1 MSDRALKALS
11 AAAAMTVVLLV
22 TRHAASAGGAPA
34 GVQFTD
40 VTAAAKITFKHTSG
54 ATGKKYLP
62 ETMGSGVVVFDFD
75 GDGWPDLFFANSK
88 NWPGT
93 AGPEPVSA
101 LYRNNHDGTFTDV
114 TKAAGLA
121 VPLYALGGVAADYD
135 NDGLVDL
142 YVTCLGA
149 NHLFKNLGQGKFA
162 DVTAKAGVGD
172 PGFSTSAAFFD
183 YDKDGRLDLY
193 VANYVTWALEKDLF
207 CTLDGKRKSYCT
219 PESYKGQSG
228 TLYHNRGD
236 GTFEDVTEKAG
247 VKTPSAKALGIAVV
261 DYDGDGWPDLFVA
274 NDTQPNRLFR
284 NGGNGTFKD
293 MAVAAGLAF
302 GETGVARAGMGVDAA
317 DWSGNGRPGLVVGN
331 FSNEMIGLY
340 QNEGNGLFVDEA
352 PASGVGPA
360 SQLSLTFA
368 AFFFDFD
375 LDGRLDI
382 FAATGHVADDIGAVQ
397 PRVTY
402 AQKPHL
408 FRSLGN
414 ARFEDVAPRS
424 GVALQKPM
432 VARGAAYL
440 DYDLDGD
447 LDLVVTTNNGPAYLL
462 RNDGGNRNNALRVKT
477 VGTRSNR
484 DGIGAQATVTPA
496 GSTKRSATVKTGS
509 SYCSESEL
517 PLTFGLGTAAKA
529 DLEVLWPSG
538 RVDRVPGVAANTMV
552 TVQEEKGVVA
562 TTPLSRPHP

>member
-1 MSDRALKALS
+1 MRQENEGMRKVIALV
-11 AAAAMTVVLLV
+11 AAVATVLLGP
-22 TRHAASAGGAPA
+22 RGASAQAAP

-54 ATGKKYLP
+54 AAGKKYLP
-62 ETMGSGVVVFDFD
+62 ETMGSGVVVLDFD

-88 NWPGT
+88 NWPGA

-101 LYRNNHDGTFTDV
+101 LYRNNHDGTFIDV

-121 VPLYALGGVAADYD
+121 VPMYALGGVAADYD

-149 NHLFKNLGQGKFA
+149 NHLFKNLGQGRFA

-172 PGFSTSAAFFD
+172 VGFSTSAAFFD
-183 YDKDGRLDLY
+183 YDKDGKLDLY
-193 VANYVTWALEKDLF
+193 VANYVTWSLEKDLF

-293 MAVAAGLAF
+293 VAVAAGLAF

-352 PASGVGPA
+352 PGSGVGPA
-360 SQLSLTFA
+360 SQQSLTFA

-397 PRVTY
+397 PKVTY

-414 ARFEDVAPRS
+414 GRFEDVAPRS
-424 GVALQKPM
+424 GTALQKAL

-462 RNDGGNRNNALRVKT
+462 RNDGGNRNNALRVRT
-477 VGTRSNR
+477 VGSRSNR
-484 DGIGAQATVTPA
+484 DGIGAKVTVTPA
-496 GSTKRSATVKTGS
+496 GAAKRSATVKTGS
-509 SYCSESEL
+509 SYCSLSEL
-517 PLTFGLGTAAKA
+517 PVTFGLGSAAKA
-529 DLEVLWPSG
+529 DVEVLWPSG
-538 RVDRVPGVAANTMV
+538 RVDRLAGVAANTMV
-552 TVQEEKGVVA
+552 TVQEEKGAIA
-562 TTPLSRPHP
+562 TVPLSRK

>member
-1 MSDRALKALS
+1 
-11 AAAAMTVVLLV
+11 VVL
-22 TRHAASAGGAPA
+22 
-34 GVQFTD
+34 
-40 VTAAAKITFKHTSG
+40 
-54 ATGKKYLP
+54 
-62 ETMGSGVVVFDFD
+62 DFD
-75 GDGWPDLFFANSK
+75 ADGWQDLFFVNSK
-88 NWPGT
+88 HWPG
-93 AGPEPVSA
+93 APGPAPVPA

-121 VPLYALGGVAADYD
+121 VPLYALGGTAADYD

-149 NHLFKNLGQGKFA
+149 NRLYRNLGRGRFA
-162 DVTAKAGVGD
+162 DVTTKAGVGD

-183 YDKDGRLDLY
+183 YDKDGHLDLY
-193 VANYVTWALEKDLF
+193 VTNYVTWSLDKDLF

-228 TLYHNRGD
+228 TLYRNRGG
-236 GTFEDVTEKAG
+236 GTFENVTEKAG
-247 VKTPSAKALGIAVV
+247 VKTPSAKALGVAIL
-261 DYDGDGWPDLFVA
+261 DYDADGWPDLFVA

-293 MAVAAGLAF
+293 VAMAAGLAF

-352 PASGVGPA
+352 PASGVGSA
-360 SQLSLTFA
+360 SALSLTFA

-397 PRVTY
+397 PKVTY

-408 FRSLGN
+408 FRGLGN
-414 ARFEDVAPRS
+414 GRFEDVAPRS
-424 GVALQKPM
+424 GAPLQKAL

-462 RNDGGNRNNALRVKT
+462 RNDGGNRNHALRVKT
-477 VGTRSNR
+477 VGSKSNR
-484 DGIGAQATVTPA
+484 DGIGARVTVTPA
-496 GSTKRSATVKTGS
+496 GGAQRSAYVKSGS
-509 SYCSESEL
+509 SYCSQSEL
-517 PLTFGLGTAAKA
+517 PVTFGLGASAKA
-529 DLEVLWPSG
+529 DVEVHWPSG
-538 RVDRVPGVAANTMV
+538 RVDRVAGVAANTMV
-552 TVQEEKGVVA
+552 TVQEEKGAVA
-562 TTPLSRPHP
+562 TVPLSRK